1 MAQKHLTMFFRTAAL
16 ITLAALTGGCARAD
30 YRWTTPAVGP
40 VRTEAE
46 AISVAKAALHG
57 SPAAEGP
64 FRASKD
70 PEGNWFVLAG
80 ETPDTAVIID
90 PKSGRAS
97 VGGYQSARVDLDL

>member
-1 MAQKHLTMFFRTAAL
+1 MAQKHLTMFFRTVTSTALVAL
-16 ITLAALTGGCARAD
+16 IVGCTRAD
-30 YRWTTPAVGP
+30 YPWTTPAVGP
-40 VRTEAE
+40 VRTKAE
-46 AISVAKAALHG
+46 AISVAKAALRG

-80 ETPDTAVIID
+80 EIPDTAVIID

-97 VGGYQSARVDLDL
+97 VGGYQSALVDLDL